1 MASDESRMRAEAVFR
16 TPEPATKNNK
26 ISAEQAAAAQAADT
40 NRARLKSLRL
50 AKEAAARATS
60 RLEKR

>member
-16 TPEPATKNNK
+16 TPEPATKV
-26 ISAEQAAAAQAADT
+26 SAEQAAAAQAADT

-60 RLEKR
+60 RVKKR